1 MTQDDIILRMAQA
14 LLDVHRQMDQSYLVG
29 WDYLSPRQRAMYE
42 AMARAAVNA
51 ARQDTAQAAG

>member
-14 LLDVHRQMDQSYLVG
+14 ILDVHRQMDQSYLVG

>member
-14 LLDVHRQMDQSYLVG
+14 ILDVHRQMDQSYLVG

-42 AMARAAVNA
+42 AMARAAIRA

>member
-14 LLDVHRQMDQSYLVG
+14 ILDVHRQMDQSYLVG

-42 AMARAAVNA
+42 AMARAAISA
-51 ARQDTAQAAG
+51 ARHDTAQAAG